1 MRNKRSIFDCLL
13 LSLFVATSVFFY
25 HSQAMA
31 IADTDVEKEATPSNS
46 FQIQPGDRLEVSVY
60 REEDLS
66 SIYEVDPA
74 GKINFP
80 LIGEIQAADLKIE
93 TFREQLVSRLKEYLI
108 NPQISISRAEGN
120 IKSISILGRV
130 DKPGVYDYIPGSTL
144 MRLISTAGGFAD
156 SAQKKKIRII
166 RIIGGERKV
175 VEINSEDIMKKGE
188 KDPDIKPGDIIF
200 VPESIF

>member
-166 RIIGGERKV
+166 RIIGGERKI

>member
-1 MRNKRSIFDCLL
+1 MRNKASIIYCLF
-13 LSLFVATSVFFY
+13 LSLFLTPVFFY
-25 HSQAMA
+25 YSQALA
-31 IADTDVEKEATPSNS
+31 EIEKEITASNS
-46 FQIQPGDRLEVSVY
+46 FQIQPGDRLEISVY

-66 SIYEVDPA
+66 GIYEADPA
-74 GKINFP
+74 GNINFP
-80 LIGEIQAADLKIE
+80 LIGEIQAANLKIE
-93 TFREQLVSRLKEYLI
+93 TFREQLTSRLKEYLI
-108 NPQISISRAEGN
+108 DPQISISRAEGN

-130 DKPGVYDYIPGSTL
+130 DKPGVYDYVPGVTL

-166 RIIGGERKV
+166 RIVEGEKKV